1 MSDLMLQVQ
10 WFNPQQAHASLNQ
23 TVVPWAKPLLMAGHK
38 LVAEFR
44 LAEDAKTDAQRK
56 FYHGVVLTEIA
67 KQARVNGQ
75 KFPLAVW
82 KEHFRSEYLGFKT
95 VSCTNPMTG
104 KKHRRRVRK
113 STEDLGVKAY
123 AQLIERVTAFACTD
137 LGVIFPAHV
146 DPETGEILNH

>member
-95 VSCTNPMTG
+95 ELHQPHDGQKTPPP
-104 KKHRRRVRK
+104 R
-113 STEDLGVKAY
+113 
-123 AQLIERVTAFACTD
+123 AQVY
-137 LGVIFPAHV
+137 
-146 DPETGEILNH
+146 

>member
-1 MSDLMLQVQ
+1 MLQVQ

-95 VSCTNPMTG
+95 VTVVNPMTG
-104 KKHRRRVRK
+104 KKSRRRVRK

-123 AQLIERVTAFACTD
+123 AQLIERVTAFAVTD
-137 LGVIFPAHV
+137 LNVEFPARI
-146 DPETGEILNH
+146 DPETGEIIQ